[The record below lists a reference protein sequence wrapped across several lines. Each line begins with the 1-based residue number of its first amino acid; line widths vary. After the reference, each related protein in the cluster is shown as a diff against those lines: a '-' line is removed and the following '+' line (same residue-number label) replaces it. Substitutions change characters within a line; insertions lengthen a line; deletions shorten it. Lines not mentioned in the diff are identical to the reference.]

1 MVIGEAEEE
10 GGEIFGA
17 LVVITQ
23 ALSKGVT
30 VVEAGATIGAA
41 KGTDAITAVGR
52 RTETS

>member
-30 VVEAGATIGAA
+30 AVEAGATIGAA
-41 KGTDAITAVGR
+41 KGTGAVATVGR
-52 RTETS
+52 ETETS